1 MFKTIT
7 GRTRLKAGAVPSQF
21 QWTKACNE
29 RSKNKLQNL
38 KQKNKMQTQEERPQS
53 IVDSFRQDVELKQ
66 VTERV
71 AVQEA
76 STGAEPMEEI
86 NAELENENIQPA
98 ELSGEEQIKILK
110 DEIKDLEEEVEDL
123 KGSRFG
129 AENNSKDPELL
140 SFYTG
145 FVSKERFDSFYSW
158 VEPYAKTMIKWSQ
171 IQRQRGKENCKR
183 RSSCGNLALSLYN
196 QFFLFM
202 IRLRLGLLE
211 TDLGVRFNISTSSVS
226 RIILTWANFL
236 YTMLGQVPI
245 WPTTAQIKNS
255 MPECFKTIYP
265 KTRVILDCT
274 EIKVQRPSSKVG
286 IAPHGAVTFISSLYQ
301 GSISDKEIT
310 RRSGILSLM
319 QEGDE
324 VMADKGFLIQEK
336 RGTPGRFLTCFL
348 RPIEL
353 KQEVPK
359 QLLRLK

>member
-171 IQRQRGKENCKR
+171 IQRQRGKENYKR
-183 RSSCGNLALSLYN
+183 RSSCVNLALSL
-196 QFFLFM
+196 
-202 IRLRLGLLE
+202 
-211 TDLGVRFNISTSSVS
+211 
-226 RIILTWANFL
+226 
-236 YTMLGQVPI
+236 
-245 WPTTAQIKNS
+245 
-255 MPECFKTIYP
+255 
-265 KTRVILDCT
+265 
-274 EIKVQRPSSKVG
+274 
-286 IAPHGAVTFISSLYQ
+286 
-301 GSISDKEIT
+301 
-310 RRSGILSLM
+310 
-319 QEGDE
+319 
-324 VMADKGFLIQEK
+324 
-336 RGTPGRFLTCFL
+336 
-348 RPIEL
+348 
-353 KQEVPK
+353 
-359 QLLRLK
+359 